1 MSFFVGEWEVLPD
14 LNRVR
19 RGGELVELEPRVMAV
34 LEELAREPGRVVTR
48 DDLHRT
54 VWRDVIVTDDALNR
68 CIRELRRLFG
78 DDPRTPAFIE
88 TISKRGYRLI
98 APVSRRDPEHE
109 ELVEPAAEMT
119 GISVTLLGHR
129 AEIEGATGEKTV
141 RHETVLLR
149 ARDGVVHTRTLAAA
163 TPLAYAIAAFV
174 LTAMLLYGRAMQYS
188 NAIALSVIAGIAG
201 AFAGMPARRR
211 ALDRSRAAIAAFL
224 RAMR

>member
-48 DDLHRT
+48 EDLHRT

-98 APVSRRDPEHE
+98 APVSRGEPEPE
-109 ELVEPAAEMT
+109 STAEMT
-119 GISVTLLGHR
+119 GLSVTLFGHR
-129 AEIEGATGEKTV
+129 AEVEGATGEKVV

-149 ARDGVVHTRTLAAA
+149 ARDGVVRTRTLAAA
-163 TPLAYAIAAFV
+163 TPLAWSLAAFV
-174 LTAMLLYGRAMQYS
+174 LTAMLLYGRAMQYGHVL
-188 NAIALSVIAGIAG
+188 ALSLIAGIAG

-211 ALDRSRAAIAAFL
+211 ALDRSRAAIAAFIRHVSS
-224 RAMR
+224 RA

>member
-48 DDLHRT
+48 EDLHRT

-98 APVSRRDPEHE
+98 APVSRREPEHE
-109 ELVEPAAEMT
+109 PEPAAEMT
-119 GISVTLLGHR
+119 GISATLLGHR
-129 AEIEGATGEKTV
+129 AEIEGAAGEKTV

-149 ARDGVVHTRTLAAA
+149 ARDGVIRTRTLAAA
-163 TPLAYAIAAFV
+163 TPLVYAIAAFA
-174 LTAMLLYGRAMQYS
+174 LTAMLLYGRTMQFGHG
-188 NAIALSVIAGIAG
+188 IALSLIAGIAG

-211 ALDRSRAAIAAFL
+211 ALDRSRAAIAAFMKAA
-224 RAMR
+224 R